1 MTSTVKPHKD
11 DQAAG
16 DAGRTNVTFMPG
28 ATPPVRRKRRSRA
41 WIWLPALAVLVGAGY
56 YGWRAYA
63 PAETAEAVVT
73 QPVVR
78 GDIENA
84 VTAVGTLEAVKSV
97 DAGAQVS
104 GQLKALHV
112 AIGDTVTKDELVAEI
127 DPATIEN
134 RIEIDRAELA
144 NLQAQQEAKKAQLV
158 FKQANIDRQR
168 SLVAEIDPATIENRI
183 EIDRAEL
190 ANLQAQQEAKKAQ
203 LVFKQANID
212 RQRSLVAGNA
222 AAKQALDQAVAD
234 LASAKA
240 DVDAIEAQIRKQ
252 QATLAGDEVDLG
264 YTKIYA
270 PMAGTIVA
278 NPVKEGQTLNSAQSA
293 PTIVTVA
300 DLSTMTVRAEV
311 SEADVGRLK
320 VGMEA
325 YFTLL
330 GQPGKRFAGKLRQ
343 IEPTPTVENNVVLYN
358 ALFDVPNPDGELMT
372 SMSAQVFFVQ
382 AAARDV
388 LVVPAGAVRMKR
400 AEAGGKPQ
408 AEVTVVAASG
418 ASEVRK
424 VETGI
429 RNRVSVEVKGGL
441 EEGERVV
448 VTPGSGGQ
456 SAGGGNN
463 RGSRRGMRMP
473 PMF

>member
-1 MTSTVKPHKD
+1 MTKTARPKTDEK
-11 DQAAG
+11 AA
-16 DAGRTNVTFMPG
+16 DESGRANVTFMPG
-28 ATPPVRRKRRSRA
+28 AAPLARRRRRSRA
-41 WIWLPALAVLVGAGY
+41 WLWLPVIAVIGGAGY

-63 PAETAEAVVT
+63 PTEATTAIIT
-73 QPVVR
+73 QPVTR

-97 DAGAQVS
+97 DTGAQVS

-112 AIGDTVTKDELVAEI
+112 AIGDRVTKDQLLAEI

-134 RIEIDRAELA
+134 RMEINRAELA
-144 NLQAQQEAKKAQLV
+144 NLEAQLVSKKAQLD
-158 FKQANIDRQR
+158 FKQANIARQR
-168 SLVAEIDPATIENRI
+168 N
-183 EIDRAEL
+183 
-190 ANLQAQQEAKKAQ
+190 
-203 LVFKQANID
+203 
-212 RQRSLVAGNA
+212 LVAGNA

-234 LASAKA
+234 LAAAEA
-240 DVDAIEAQIRKQ
+240 DVNATEAQIRKQ

-270 PMAGTIVA
+270 PMAGTVTA
-278 NPVKEGQTLNSAQSA
+278 NPVKEGQTLNSVQSA
-293 PTIVTVA
+293 PTIVTIA
-300 DLSTMTVRAEV
+300 DLSAMTVRAEV

-343 IEPTPTVENNVVLYN
+343 IEPAPTVENNVVLYN
-358 ALFDVPNPDGELMT
+358 ALFDVPNPEGELMM

-388 LVVPAGAVRMKR
+388 LVVPAGAVTTKR
-400 AEAGGKPQ
+400 GEGKPK
-408 AEVTVVAASG
+408 AEVTVVTASG
-418 ASEVRK
+418 AQEVRA

-429 RNRVSVEVKGGL
+429 RNRVSVEVKSGL
-441 EEGERVV
+441 AEGDKVV
-448 VTPGSGGQ
+448 V
-456 SAGGGNN
+456 SAGGGSTGGGRNS
-463 RGSRRGMRMP
+463 GRGMRMP

>member
-1 MTSTVKPHKD
+1 MTKTARPKTDEK
-11 DQAAG
+11 AADEG
-16 DAGRTNVTFMPG
+16 GRTNVTFMPG
-28 ATPPVRRKRRSRA
+28 ATPPARRRRRSRA
-41 WIWLPALAVLVGAGY
+41 WVWLPVIAILAGAGY

-63 PAETAEAVVT
+63 PAETATAIIT
-73 QPVVR
+73 QPVTR

-112 AIGDTVTKDELVAEI
+112 AIGDAVTKDQLLAEI

-134 RIEIDRAELA
+134 RMEINRAELV
-144 NLQAQQEAKKAQLV
+144 NLQAQLVSKKAQLE
-158 FKQANIDRQR
+158 FKQANIARQ
-168 SLVAEIDPATIENRI
+168 
-183 EIDRAEL
+183 
-190 ANLQAQQEAKKAQ
+190 Q
-203 LVFKQANID
+203 
-212 RQRSLVAGNA
+212 SLVAGNA
-222 AAKQALDQAVAD
+222 AARQALDQAVAD
-234 LASAKA
+234 LAAAEA
-240 DVDAIEAQIRKQ
+240 DVNATEAQIRKQ

-270 PMAGTIVA
+270 PMAGTVIA
-278 NPVKEGQTLNSAQSA
+278 NPVKEGQTLNSVQTA
-293 PTIVTVA
+293 PTIVTIA

-330 GQPGKRFAGKLRQ
+330 GQPGKRFTGKLRQ
-343 IEPTPTVENNVVLYN
+343 IEPSPTVENNVVLYN
-358 ALFDVPNPDGELMT
+358 ALFDVPNPEGELMM

-388 LVVPAGAVRMKR
+388 LIVPAGAVSMKR
-400 AEAGGKPQ
+400 PEGGGKPK
-408 AEVTVVAASG
+408 AEVTVVTASG
-418 ASEVRK
+418 KQEVRE

-429 RNRVSVEVKGGL
+429 RNRVSVEVKSGL
-441 EEGERVV
+441 AEGDKVV
-448 VTPGSGGQ
+448 V
-456 SAGGGNN
+456 SAGGGNASGGDRN
-463 RGSRRGMRMP
+463 SRRGMRMP

>member
-1 MTSTVKPHKD
+1 MSKSARPKEDART
-11 DQAAG
+11 AE

-28 ATPPVRRKRRSRA
+28 AVPPRRRKRSRA
-41 WIWLPALAVLVGAGY
+41 WLWLGLAVLVAGAGY
-56 YGWRAYA
+56 YGWRAYT
-63 PAETAEAVVT
+63 PADTAAAVVT
-73 QPVVR
+73 EAVVR

-112 AIGDTVTKDELVAEI
+112 AIGDTVDKDTLLAEI

-134 RIEIDRAELA
+134 RMEINRAELA
-144 NLQAQQEAKKAQLV
+144 NLQAQLESKKAQLTLR
-158 FKQANIDRQR
+158 QANIARQR
-168 SLVAEIDPATIENRI
+168 N
-183 EIDRAEL
+183 
-190 ANLQAQQEAKKAQ
+190 
-203 LVFKQANID
+203 
-212 RQRSLVAGNA
+212 LVAGSA
-222 AAKQALDQAVAD
+222 AAQQALDQAVAD
-234 LASAKA
+234 LAAAEA
-240 DVDAIEAQIRKQ
+240 DVNATEAQIRKQ
-252 QATLAGDEVDLG
+252 QATIAGDDVDLG

-270 PMAGTIVA
+270 PMAGTVVS
-278 NPVKEGQTLNSAQSA
+278 NPVKEGQTLNAAQSA
-293 PTIVTVA
+293 PTIVTIA

-330 GQPGKRFAGKLRQ
+330 GQPGKRFNGTLRQ

-388 LVVPAGAVRMKR
+388 LIVPNGAVSMKR
-400 AEAGGKPQ
+400 AEGGGKPQ
-408 AEVTVVAASG
+408 AEVTVVKPNG
-418 ASEVRK
+418 ATETRA

-429 RNRVSVEVKGGL
+429 RNRVSVEIKSGL

-448 VTPGSGGQ
+448 VTPTSEGGSGRGGRGGQ
-456 SAGGGNN
+456 G
-463 RGSRRGMRMP
+463 RGMRMP

>member
-1 MTSTVKPHKD
+1 MTKTARPKTDEK
-11 DQAAG
+11 AADEG
-16 DAGRTNVTFMPG
+16 GRTNVTFMPG
-28 ATPPVRRKRRSRA
+28 ANPPARRKRRSRA
-41 WIWLPALAVLVGAGY
+41 WVWLPVVAILAGAGY

-63 PAETAEAVVT
+63 PAETTTAIITQSVT
-73 QPVVR
+73 R

-84 VTAVGTLEAVKSV
+84 VTAVGTLEALNSV

-112 AIGDTVTKDELVAEI
+112 AIGDTVTKGQLLAEI

-134 RIEIDRAELA
+134 RMEINRAELA
-144 NLQAQQEAKKAQLV
+144 NLQAQFVSKKAQLD
-158 FKQANIDRQR
+158 FKQANITRQR
-168 SLVAEIDPATIENRI
+168 N
-183 EIDRAEL
+183 
-190 ANLQAQQEAKKAQ
+190 
-203 LVFKQANID
+203 
-212 RQRSLVAGNA
+212 LVAGNA
-222 AAKQALDQAVAD
+222 AARQALDQAVAD
-234 LASAKA
+234 LAAAEA
-240 DVDAIEAQIRKQ
+240 DVNATEAQIRKQ

-270 PMAGTIVA
+270 PMAGTVTA
-278 NPVKEGQTLNSAQSA
+278 NPVKEGQTLNAVQSA
-293 PTIVTVA
+293 PTIVTIA

-330 GQPGKRFAGKLRQ
+330 GQPGKRFAGTLRQ
-343 IEPTPTVENNVVLYN
+343 IEPSPTVENNVVLYN
-358 ALFDVPNPDGELMT
+358 ALFDVPNPEGELMM

-388 LVVPAGAVRMKR
+388 LVVPAGAVSAKR
-400 AEAGGKPQ
+400 GEGGK
-408 AEVTVVAASG
+408 AEVTVVTASG
-418 ASEVRK
+418 AQEVRQ

-429 RNRVSVEVKGGL
+429 RNRVSVEVKSGL
-441 EEGERVV
+441 AEGDKVV
-448 VTPGSGGQ
+448 VSAGDGKASGSGGRN
-456 SAGGGNN
+456 SG
-463 RGSRRGMRMP
+463 RGMRMP

>member
-1 MTSTVKPHKD
+1 MTKTARPKTEEK
-11 DQAAG
+11 AA
-16 DAGRTNVTFMPG
+16 DAASPTNVTFMPG
-28 ATPPVRRKRRSRA
+28 AVPLARRKKRSRA
-41 WIWLPALAVLVGAGY
+41 WLWLPVIAILAGAGY

-63 PAETAEAVVT
+63 PAETTTAVIT
-73 QPVVR
+73 QAVMR

-104 GQLKALHV
+104 GQLKVLHV
-112 AIGDTVTKDELVAEI
+112 AIGDTVTKDQLLAEI

-134 RIEIDRAELA
+134 RIEINRAELA
-144 NLQAQQEAKKAQLV
+144 NLQAQLVSKRAQLT
-158 FKQANIDRQR
+158 FKEANIARQR
-168 SLVAEIDPATIENRI
+168 N
-183 EIDRAEL
+183 
-190 ANLQAQQEAKKAQ
+190 
-203 LVFKQANID
+203 
-212 RQRSLVAGNA
+212 LVAGSA
-222 AAKQALDQAVAD
+222 AAQQALDQAVAD
-234 LASAKA
+234 LAAAEA
-240 DVDAIEAQIRKQ
+240 DVNATEAQIRKQ

-278 NPVKEGQTLNSAQSA
+278 SPVKEGQTLNAAQTA
-293 PTIVTVA
+293 PTIVTIA

-320 VGMEA
+320 AGMEA

-330 GQPGKRFAGKLRQ
+330 GQPGKRFNGKLRQ

-358 ALFDVPNPDGELMT
+358 ALFDVPNPEGELMT

-388 LVVPAGAVRMKR
+388 LVVPAGAISMKR
-400 AEAGGKPQ
+400 PEGGGKPT
-408 AEVTVVAASG
+408 AEVTLVTASG
-418 ASEVRK
+418 AREARP

-429 RNRVSVEVKGGL
+429 RNRVSVEVKSGL
-441 EEGERVV
+441 TEGDQVV
-448 VTPGSGGQ
+448 VT
-456 SAGGGNN
+456 AGGGNSSGGDRN
-463 RGSRRGMRMP
+463 SRRGMRMP